1 MLKKFF
7 ATHLVCGPEAKTEVV
22 TAAED
27 ASVLEEVA
35 GRDPFS
41 VAEVAIEKLAY
52 LLSSLT
58 TVDLESMVCASC
70 HNLVSLHTDGDVE
83 DGSILLRTQS
93 ELFSWT

>member
-7 ATHLVCGPEAKTEVV
+7 ATHLICRPKAETKIVA
-22 TAAED
+22 AAED

-35 GRDPFS
+35 RSDPFS

-58 TVDLESMVCASC
+58 TVNLESMICASS
-70 HNLVSLHTDGDVE
+70 HNLVSLHIDGNVE